1 MKLDAQSCE
10 YLRCKFYLSS
20 TVAEE
25 GILFAKY
32 SLLYQ
37 LESRHAVDMGTAY
50 NNDVFCKRF
59 THFITMIIVYGIFEG
74 ESHLL

>member
-1 MKLDAQSCE
+1 MKLDAQSRE
-10 YLRCKFYLSS
+10 HLRCKFYLSF
-20 TVAEE
+20 TVVEE
-25 GILFAKY
+25 GIPFAKY
-32 SLLYQ
+32 YLLYQ

-50 NNDVFCKRF
+50 NNDVSCKSF